1 MKKHAKNV
9 TNEPRNEQLM
19 SLQTIYNSY
28 EKWSANRISSGDNF
42 DIFTCGYYSFHGL
55 SKGCGS
61 PPEMGDLGFF
71 REKRLDRD
79 YPSGYFRIKQIFNIF
94 DGHKYLSTILKILI
108 YQVKQLSGAK
118 SRGLSRDDGL
128 QKTNNQLNFSPLIKF
143 K

>member
-28 EKWSANRISSGDNF
+28 EKSANSISSGDNF

-71 REKRLDRD
+71 REKR
-79 YPSGYFRIKQIFNIF
+79 
-94 DGHKYLSTILKILI
+94 
-108 YQVKQLSGAK
+108 
-118 SRGLSRDDGL
+118 
-128 QKTNNQLNFSPLIKF
+128 KTRQRLPLGVFQNKTDL
-143 K
+143 